1 MRVRTE
7 AKRAAI
13 VSAAQAAFQEAG
25 FERASMAEIAAR
37 AETSKVT
44 LYNYFPSKEAL
55 FVEATLEHR
64 RPQFEPAFAAL
75 EAEGAE
81 LRAALLGFAE
91 AVLQLTCRN
100 EFIAARRTV
109 IGESAH
115 SDIGRLYF
123 QVGPKVGEQRIGAW
137 LRKQM
142 RAGRLRKA
150 DSRVTTRQL
159 LALIEA
165 ETFYANLLGV
175 RRGGSRTDVRDCA
188 ERAIDVFLRA
198 YARDSTRDRGRGNGR
213 DSGKADDK
221 AGGQGGAR

>member
-75 EAEGAE
+75 EDEGAE
-81 LRAALLGFAE
+81 LRPALLHFAE
-91 AVLQLTCRN
+91 VVLQVTCRS
-100 EFIAARRTV
+100 EFIAMRRTV
-109 IGESAH
+109 IGESAQ

-123 QVGPKVGEQRIGAW
+123 EVGPKVGEQRIGEW
-137 LRKQM
+137 LKKQM

-150 DSRVTTRQL
+150 DTRAATRHL
-159 LALIEA
+159 LALVEA

-175 RRGGSRTDVRDCA
+175 RHSISRADIRGCA
-188 ERAIDVFLRA
+188 ERAVDVFLRA
-198 YARDSTRDRGRGNGR
+198 YGREGQRDGNGA
-213 DSGKADDK
+213 K
-221 AGGQGGAR
+221 